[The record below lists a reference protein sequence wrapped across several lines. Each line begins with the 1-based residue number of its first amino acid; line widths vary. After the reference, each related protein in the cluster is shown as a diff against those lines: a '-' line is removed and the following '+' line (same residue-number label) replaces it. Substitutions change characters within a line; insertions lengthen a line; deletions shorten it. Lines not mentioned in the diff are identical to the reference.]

1 MRKLHSQA
9 SGRKRRT
16 HTSASIECIP
26 SAPTVGRDLGKG
38 RSAQRFPAFT
48 VDGLPSRHA
57 TTSTRGRSGR
67 SAGARTTPAPTTAPH
82 PAVAWPPQSEPS
94 SKLAA
99 HLGRGRAARREDVAW
114 FGGNTPAMPW
124 RTLGRAVPASPGKPR
139 WQAPTEVSCSHCCII
154 DWATR
159 SVDVSWP
166 WRLLEG
172 VEADHRTGQHRQ
184 SIEASGVSLI
194 SDAQPPSQ
202 APVRSIVQR
211 WRPSRVEDSIMRRAM
226 RGLMPRWRR

>member
-1 MRKLHSQA
+1 VPRSAGTAFSRAYDGWSCKEERRLRKLHSQA

-99 HLGRGRAARREDVAW
+99 HLGARSSRQARRRSPVRRQYAGHAMADARPCGSRLAGQTTLAGAD
-114 FGGNTPAMPW
+114 GGN
-124 RTLGRAVPASPGKPR
+124 LG
-139 WQAPTEVSCSHCCII
+139 CSHCCII
-154 DWATR
+154 DR
-159 SVDVSWP
+159 
-166 WRLLEG
+166 
-172 VEADHRTGQHRQ
+172 
-184 SIEASGVSLI
+184 
-194 SDAQPPSQ
+194 PPD
-202 APVRSIVQR
+202 
-211 WRPSRVEDSIMRRAM
+211 PSRSHGHGGCW
-226 RGLMPRWRR
+226 RGLKQITAQASIARA

>member
-1 MRKLHSQA
+1 MPRSAGTAFSRAYDGWSCKEERRLRKLHSQA

-16 HTSASIECIP
+16 HTSASIERIP

-48 VDGLPSRHA
+48 VDGLPSPHA

-139 WQAPTEVSCSHCCII
+139 WQAPTEVTWAVPTLLHHRP
-154 DWATR
+154 ATR
-159 SVDVSWP
+159 SV
-166 WRLLEG
+166 E
-172 VEADHRTGQHRQ
+172 
-184 SIEASGVSLI
+184 
-194 SDAQPPSQ
+194 
-202 APVRSIVQR
+202 
-211 WRPSRVEDSIMRRAM
+211 
-226 RGLMPRWRR
+226 GLMAMAAAGGG